1 MKILKK
7 LNCKND
13 SRPSFVVYRQSF
25 NEQRKPNNVQ
35 RTTEI
40 EQRTVNME
48 CKLQVWKLAHQLT
61 LDVYRV
67 SKQFPSSEKYGLT
80 NQVRRSASSVPTNII
95 EGQGR
100 QYKKEF
106 IQFLYIAKGSLE
118 EANYQLFL
126 AKDLEYISNVEY
138 VKLFDLCTRIKM
150 MLYKLIKS
158 LK

>member
-1 MKILKK
+1 M
-7 LNCKND
+7 
-13 SRPSFVVYRQSF
+13 
-25 NEQRKPNNVQ
+25 ENNL
-35 RTTEI
+35 E
-40 EQRTVNME
+40 
-48 CKLQVWKLAHQLT
+48 VWKLAHQLT
-61 LDVYRV
+61 LKVYTI
-67 SKQFPSSEKYGLT
+67 SKNFPSIEMYGLT
-80 NQVRRSASSVPTNII
+80 SQLRRSVASVPTNII

-126 AKDLEYISNVEY
+126 SKDLSYISVEEY
-138 VKLFDLCTRIKM
+138 NELNILCIRIKM

>member
-1 MKILKK
+1 M
-7 LNCKND
+7 
-13 SRPSFVVYRQSF
+13 
-25 NEQRKPNNVQ
+25 ENNL
-35 RTTEI
+35 E
-40 EQRTVNME
+40 
-48 CKLQVWKLAHQLT
+48 VWKLAHQLT
-61 LDVYRV
+61 LEVYMI
-67 SKQFPSSEKYGLT
+67 SKKFPSSELYGLT
-80 NQVRRSASSVPTNII
+80 SQVRRSSSSVPTNII

-126 AKDLEYISNVEY
+126 AKDLSYISNEEY
-138 VKLFDLCTRIKM
+138 NELNILCTRIKM

>member
-1 MKILKK
+1 
-7 LNCKND
+7 
-13 SRPSFVVYRQSF
+13 
-25 NEQRKPNNVQ
+25 
-35 RTTEI
+35 
-40 EQRTVNME
+40 ME

-61 LDVYRV
+61 LDVYEV
-67 SKQFPSSEKYGLT
+67 SKNFPSSEKFGLT
-80 NQVRRSASSVPTNII
+80 NQVRRSSSSVPTNII

-126 AKDLEYISNVEY
+126 AKDLEYISNEQY
-138 VKLFDLCTRIKM
+138 IKLFDLCTRIKM

>member
-1 MKILKK
+1 
-7 LNCKND
+7 
-13 SRPSFVVYRQSF
+13 
-25 NEQRKPNNVQ
+25 
-35 RTTEI
+35 
-40 EQRTVNME
+40 ME

-61 LDVYRV
+61 LDVYQV
-67 SKQFPSSEKYGLT
+67 SKNFPSSEKFGLIS
-80 NQVRRSASSVPTNII
+80 QVRRSSSSVPTNII

-118 EANYQLFL
+118 EINYQLFL
-126 AKDLEYISNVEY
+126 TKELKYISNEEY
-138 VKLFDLCTRIKM
+138 IKLFDICTRIKM

>member
-1 MKILKK
+1 
-7 LNCKND
+7 
-13 SRPSFVVYRQSF
+13 
-25 NEQRKPNNVQ
+25 
-35 RTTEI
+35 
-40 EQRTVNME
+40 ME

-67 SKQFPSSEKYGLT
+67 SKDFPSSEKYGLT

-126 AKDLEYISNVEY
+126 AKDLEYISNEEY
-138 VKLFDLCTRIKM
+138 LKLFELCTRIKM

>member
-1 MKILKK
+1 M
-7 LNCKND
+7 
-13 SRPSFVVYRQSF
+13 
-25 NEQRKPNNVQ
+25 ENNL
-35 RTTEI
+35 E
-40 EQRTVNME
+40 
-48 CKLQVWKLAHQLT
+48 VWKLAHQLT
-61 LDVYRV
+61 LKVYTI
-67 SKQFPSSEKYGLT
+67 SKKFPSSEMYGLT
-80 NQVRRSASSVPTNII
+80 SQLRRSVSSVPTNII

-126 AKDLEYISNVEY
+126 AKDLHYISVEEY
-138 VKLFDLCTRIKM
+138 HALNTLCTRIKM